1 MIGQDVDLRTLDR
14 QMDPRLA
21 RMDQDLRGPQQVQ
34 STPVSASPA
43 VSANTDPRALNTF
56 NISDKLV
63 SLSC

>member
-21 RMDQDLRGPQQVQ
+21 RMDQDLRGPQVQ

-63 SLSC
+63 PLSC

>member
-1 MIGQDVDLRTLDR
+1 
-14 QMDPRLA
+14 MDPRLA
-21 RMDQDLRGPQQVQ
+21 RMDQDLRGPPVQ
-34 STPVSASPA
+34 STPVSVSPA